1 MSYLMP
7 PMPDMTPLMR
17 TQTIEKRLREPMRRI
32 AHSLVLGETHHL
44 SEEEQ
49 AVLATAPRILHHVTA
64 FSDESETCAYPRYAK
79 LNGVRYDVHAYT
91 FGMTFEWFYE
101 QKAHPLYVVGY
112 IGTDDALHLL
122 LPDNPFPQDADSL
135 RPYDTHAR
143 EHGFEDFAALLA
155 DRRDPKNPY
164 DAADSVRREIQR
176 QLTGRTLTEKPSPLT
191 LKGVTS

>member
-1 MSYLMP
+1 MP
-7 PMPDMTPLMR
+7 VMTPLMR
-17 TQTIEKRLREPMRRI
+17 THTIEKRLREPMRRI
-32 AHSLVLGETHHL
+32 ARSLVRGETHYL
-44 SEEEQ
+44 SEEEK
-49 AVLATAPRILHHVTA
+49 AVLATVPRILLSATS
-64 FSDESETCAYPRYAK
+64 FSDDSETCPYPRYAK

-101 QKAHPLYVVGY
+101 QKFHPLYVVGY

-143 EHGFEDFAALLA
+143 KHGFEDFAALLA

-164 DAADSVRREIQR
+164 DAANSVRREIQR
-176 QLTGRTLTEKPSPLT
+176 QLTGRILTEEPSPLA